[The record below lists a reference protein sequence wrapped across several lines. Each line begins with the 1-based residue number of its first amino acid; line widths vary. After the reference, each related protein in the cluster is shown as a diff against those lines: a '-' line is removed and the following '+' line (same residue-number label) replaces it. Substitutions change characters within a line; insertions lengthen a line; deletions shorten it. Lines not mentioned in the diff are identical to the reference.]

1 MNLLLSSSFNSNEQ
15 EQSVTNLVKIHSLTQ
30 LLKRD
35 REQLSTQS
43 RSIAYYHPNIDREKA
58 EQLLRAKYTRYKRD
72 GLFLLRD
79 CTTSPHDFSL
89 SLVYGDKCYH
99 YKIQLIYDIYFSIG
113 MLNYYLELNFYFFNR
128 LRSTNS
134 RYRKFN

>member
-1 MNLLLSSSFNSNEQ
+1 MNSYISFNSNDQ

-43 RSIAYYHPNIDREKA
+43 RTIAYYHPNIDREKA

-113 MLNYYLELNFYFFNR
+113 MSNEG
-128 LRSTNS
+128 
-134 RYRKFN
+134 